1 MRTVQYFRFKSSVP
15 IEFLVR
21 FASRSRAKH
30 FLRAFLPLALLLLS
44 LGINLSERNTPA
56 RSRGES
62 VLPEGSQASVAELQN
77 PAGEVWDDS
86 LGDGF
91 PDLLRLENGQDRHNF
106 VLWFTFLAEASY
118 YAPSRQA
125 REEVRD
131 CAGLIRYA
139 YRNALLRHTAAWRR
153 NSGVPF
159 EPGFGEVAKLA
170 YPRWPIE
177 RTLFR
182 TRPGPLLP
190 GDLDNGAFSEFADAA
205 TLLNYN
211 TFLISKD
218 IRAARPGDLI
228 FFHQPTQREPFHTM
242 LFVGSSHFQPSG
254 TDWVVYH
261 TGDLGGLRGEIR
273 EVEVGRLLE
282 HPDPRW
288 RPLGINP
295 LFLGVYR
302 LEILR

>member
-1 MRTVQYFRFKSSVP
+1 
-15 IEFLVR
+15 
-21 FASRSRAKH
+21 
-30 FLRAFLPLALLLLS
+30 LRGDGA
-44 LGINLSERNTPA
+44 LSEGSPA
-56 RSRGES
+56 S
-62 VLPEGSQASVAELQN
+62 ATELQK
-77 PAGEVWDDS
+77 AADQVWNDS

-91 PDLLRLENGQDRHNF
+91 PDVLRLENVQDRHNF
-106 VLWFTFLAEASY
+106 VHWFTFLAEAPY

-125 REEVRD
+125 REEVQD

-139 YRNALLRHTAAWRR
+139 YRNALLPHTAAWRR

-159 EPGFGEVAKLA
+159 EPGFGDIAKSA
-170 YPRWPIE
+170 YPRWPTE
-177 RTLFR
+177 RALFR

-190 GDLDNGAFSEFADAA
+190 GDLDDGAFSEFADAA

-211 TFLISKD
+211 TFFVSKD

-242 LFVGSSHFQPSG
+242 LFVGSSHFQPAG

-273 EVEVGRLLE
+273 EVEVGQLLD

-288 RPLGINP
+288 RPLAINP
-295 LFLGVYR
+295 YFLGVYR